1 MAVLASKG
9 TASVTLAIGETLNVL
24 AGGQGVAVLKG
35 GALKG
40 QSVEL
45 GASVR
50 KLGPFPFAMPI
61 TINSQNGAI
70 TYYVGAD
77 SAAPR
82 VDIAGEYDVTTG
94 NPVLDDAS
102 RAVFDAGL
110 YKRAPKLSKFYA
122 GVARVL
128 SGQGQC
134 FIGLI
139 DDSTGVGAGAGSGG
153 AGLIGARPGSPT
165 AQLASLL
172 TSIGVPA
179 SDDSWFGE
187 HLIEAFHG
195 VTRAQYDTRFTVS
208 ASAAYYPNGAFQ
220 SLGGVPFRLNSAG
233 KAVNFTPTNQVN
245 AAKIYYANRFTGGTF
260 DTTFAGGASLGTTV
274 AAGGNTIGSTTKT
287 FTKGAGA
294 LSISWVSGDNA
305 ILGAICYDTTT
316 PRVNVVNLSC
326 YGDKLTSNNGYAN
339 NTNADF
345 RGGAALSVLGL
356 DAVIVGMTVNSE
368 NQDGLAGVDA
378 YKLAL
383 IKVCNDVVAAGS
395 DLILSTPH
403 NIGTAPQTSG
413 ICDAYVAAIREVAAQ
428 FDAPLID
435 LYQRLDSYSTFNA
448 LGLYF
453 DTLHLTTI
461 GYRAKAQ
468 EFARVLNV
476 WS

>member
-1 MAVLASKG
+1 MNVSEFNLDEQSGKVYVEYDNGTGVEKDLAH
-9 TASVTLAIGETLNVL
+9 
-24 AGGQGVAVLKG
+24 
-35 GALKG
+35 
-40 QSVEL
+40 
-45 GASVR
+45 
-50 KLGPFPFAMPI
+50 
-61 TINSQNGAI
+61 AI
-70 TYYVGAD
+70 TGKLNT
-77 SAAPR
+77 
-82 VDIAGEYDVTTG
+82 TTG
-94 NPVLDDAS
+94 VVTLDDAS
-102 RAVFDAGL
+102 
-110 YKRAPKLSKFYA
+110 KRSVDSALFKRTPKLRKLYA
-122 GVARVL
+122 AIAKVL

-139 DDSTGVGAGAGSGG
+139 DDSTGVGAGAGTGG
-153 AGLIGARPGSPT
+153 KGLLNARPGAPL
-165 AQLASLL
+165 AHLASLL
-172 TSIGVPA
+172 TSMGIPA
-179 SDDSWFGE
+179 AEDSWMGE
-187 HLIEAFHG
+187 HLMEAFNS
-195 VTRAQYDTRFTVS
+195 TLMSAYDTRFSVG
-208 ASAAYYPNGAFQ
+208 ASATYYTNGAFQ
-220 SLGGVPFRLNSAG
+220 TLGGLPFRLSSAG
-233 KAVNFTPTNQVN
+233 KSVSFTPTNQ
-245 AAKIYYANRFTGGTF
+245 ADTAKIFYANRFGGTF

-274 AAGGNTIGSTTKT
+274 ATGATTIGSVTKT
-287 FTKGAGA
+287 FTRGSGA
-294 LSISWVSGDNA
+294 LTNSWVSGDNA
-305 ILGAICYDTTT
+305 ILGAICYDSTT
-316 PRVNVVNLSC
+316 PRVNLVNLSC

>member
-1 MAVLASKG
+1 MPLDNDAGPGSVSASYGKRETSGSKYDLTKKYEDAVVVKG
-9 TASVTLAIGETLNVL
+9 YSEP
-24 AGGQGVAVLKG
+24 GVAISVMKNST
-35 GALKG
+35 G
-40 QSVEL
+40 Q
-45 GASVR
+45 
-50 KLGPFPFAMPI
+50 
-61 TINSQNGAI
+61 T
-70 TYYVGAD
+70 
-77 SAAPR
+77 
-82 VDIAGEYDVTTG
+82 
-94 NPVLDDAS
+94 VLDDAS
-102 RAVFDAGL
+102 
-110 YKRAPKLSKFYA
+110 KRSVDSALFKRTPKLRKLYA

-134 FIGLI
+134 FIGVI

-153 AGLIGARPGSPT
+153 LGLIGARPGSPT
-165 AQLASLL
+165 AQFAALL
-172 TSIGVPA
+172 TSVGVPA

-187 HLIEAFHG
+187 HLTEAFQG

-208 ASAAYYPNGAFQ
+208 GSAAYYPNGAFQ
-220 SLGGVPFRLNSAG
+220 SLGGIPFRLNSTG

-245 AAKIYYANRFTGGTF
+245 TAKIFYANRFTGGTF

-305 ILGAICYDTTT
+305 ILGAVCYDTTT

-326 YGDKLTSNNGYAN
+326 YGDKLTSSNGYAN
-339 NTNADF
+339 NANADF
-345 RGGAALSVLGL
+345 RGGAALSSLGL
-356 DAVIVGMTVNSE
+356 DAVVVGMTVNSE

-378 YKLAL
+378 YKTAL
-383 IKVCNDVVAAGS
+383 TKVCNDVVAAGS

-403 NIGTAPQTSG
+403 NIGTASQTSG

>member
-1 MAVLASKG
+1 MATIAKGNTLEKYFDTDTTITITPAS
-9 TASVTLAIGETLNVL
+9 
-24 AGGQGVAVLKG
+24 GG
-35 GALKG
+35 
-40 QSVEL
+40 
-45 GASVR
+45 SVR
-50 KLGPFPFAMPI
+50 FGCSAPVGTTRPADRVIYSATSIAIPGGSTVFAQAVGGDADYQI
-61 TINSQNGAI
+61 SISQAEI
-70 TYYVGAD
+70 SFID
-77 SAAPR
+77 S
-82 VDIAGEYDVTTG
+82 GM
-94 NPVLDDAS
+94 
-102 RAVFDAGL
+102 
-110 YKRAPKLSKFYA
+110 YKRAAPLRKLYA
-122 GVARVL
+122 GIAKVL

-153 AGLIGARPGSPT
+153 AGLIGARVGSPT

-187 HLIEAFHG
+187 HLIEAFQG

-220 SLGGVPFRLNSAG
+220 SLGGIPFRLNSAG

-245 AAKIYYANRFTGGTF
+245 TAKIFYANRFTGGTF

-326 YGDKLTSNNGYAN
+326 YGDKLTSSNGYAN
-339 NTNADF
+339 NANADF
-345 RGGAALSVLGL
+345 RGGAALSSLGL

-368 NQDGLAGVDA
+368 NQDGLAGVAA
-378 YKLAL
+378 YKTAL
-383 IKVCNDVVAAGS
+383 TKVCNDVVASGA
-395 DLILSTPH
+395 DLIISTPH
-403 NIGTAPQTSG
+403 KIGTSAQTSG
-413 ICDAYVAAIREVAAQ
+413 ICDAYVAAIREVATQ
-428 FDAPLID
+428 FNAPVID
-435 LYQRLDSYSTFNA
+435 LYQRIDDYTTFNA

-453 DTLHLTTI
+453 DTLHLTTS